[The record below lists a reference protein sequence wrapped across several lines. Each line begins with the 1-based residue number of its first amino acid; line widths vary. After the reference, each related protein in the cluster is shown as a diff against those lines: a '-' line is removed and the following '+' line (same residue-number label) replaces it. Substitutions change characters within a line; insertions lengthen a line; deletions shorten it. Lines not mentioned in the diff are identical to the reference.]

1 MSNNPYPINMYVQ
14 SAETTGCDRVC
25 VSSMTLESANRDND
39 NNNNNGDQNI
49 DRGPIVS
56 ALLTF
61 AIAIY
66 RNTSHDRIIQ
76 LLMSEFGID
85 EIKQSKHILCDVSK
99 VPYQNRNSSNWRSE
113 NLKKLH
119 IQLIYVTFKHT

>member
-1 MSNNPYPINMYVQ
+1 
-14 SAETTGCDRVC
+14 
-25 VSSMTLESANRDND
+25 MTSESANRDND

-61 AIAIY
+61 DVSIY
-66 RNTSHDRIIQ
+66 ASHDRIIQ

-85 EIKQSKHILCDVSK
+85 EIKQSKHILCGVSN
-99 VPYQNRNSSNWRSE
+99 VPYQNRNPSNLRSE
-113 NLKKLH
+113 
-119 IQLIYVTFKHT
+119 